1 MKKIEPKSK
10 MVEKIA
16 DRYNLKHGD
25 MVEVEWLREIVNKE
39 KIDIHDFRSIFGVPN
54 RKNNDENDTSEKV
67 MIKLYETKELE
78 KMEDDILKSV
88 QKLRRM
94 TQASLEEICNKFK
107 INIWILTG
115 IIQKRLGNKS
125 MEKRQSKA
133 KVLKTKK
140 EEYESL
146 LEGAKYKDY
155 VTKEI
160 IMEWKQKY
168 KLEDK
173 EICAILDVNITSYR
187 NLMNSKTKKMRV
199 DLIDEEEKKQI
210 KKKIIERFKGQ
221 DYVDKKDIEEL
232 KKEVKTTNRLIKTTI
247 SISSIAFEQIMADE
261 TKRARIIIK
270 ELKRKLKI
278 LKLDMKYIYG
288 ERNYTKE
295 EIKNICK
302 FYGVKSK
309 DYLRNLS
316 KNVKRY
322 TYIKQALRKNKDGIF
337 IGKEHPISHKFAEE
351 NGEKIE
357 TLCKKL
363 TQKYFYYPYLKNE
376 EEDMVQDAC
385 LLILEKGGSIEK
397 NFSYNPKLLF
407 DLLAN
412 KVKYYIMS
420 KRHREFP
427 EILWENIEKFQEN
440 SLTYEVWNDDMMLEL
455 IEAKDERI
463 KTIHQEVMQI
473 LYYNKDFV
481 YQYRENAY
489 QIIAYKL
496 NIPIEHLENVIN
508 EIGELMLEYKLAK
521 LCRDGRIINM
531 VEAY

>member
-1 MKKIEPKSK
+1 
-10 MVEKIA
+10 
-16 DRYNLKHGD
+16 
-25 MVEVEWLREIVNKE
+25 
-39 KIDIHDFRSIFGVPN
+39 
-54 RKNNDENDTSEKV
+54 
-67 MIKLYETKELE
+67 
-78 KMEDDILKSV
+78 
-88 QKLRRM
+88 M

-140 EEYESL
+140 E
-146 LEGAKYKDY
+146 
-155 VTKEI
+155 
-160 IMEWKQKY
+160 
-168 KLEDK
+168 
-173 EICAILDVNITSYR
+173 
-187 NLMNSKTKKMRV
+187 
-199 DLIDEEEKKQI
+199 
-210 KKKIIERFKGQ
+210 
-221 DYVDKKDIEEL
+221 
-232 KKEVKTTNRLIKTTI
+232 VKTTNRLIKTTL

-295 EIKNICK
+295 EIKN
-302 FYGVKSK
+302 
-309 DYLRNLS
+309 
-316 KNVKRY
+316 
-322 TYIKQALRKNKDGIF
+322 
-337 IGKEHPISHKFAEE
+337 
-351 NGEKIE
+351 
-357 TLCKKL
+357 
-363 TQKYFYYPYLKNE
+363 
-376 EEDMVQDAC
+376 AC

-407 DLLAN
+407 DLLVN

-531 VEAY
+531 AEAY

>member
-1 MKKIEPKSK
+1 MKSIEPKSK
-10 MVEKIA
+10 IVEKIA

-25 MVEVEWLREIVNKE
+25 MVEVEWLREIANRE
-39 KIDIHDFRSIFGVPN
+39 KIDMHDFRSIFGVPN

-78 KMEDDILKSV
+78 KMENDILKTV
-88 QKLRRM
+88 QKLKRM

-125 MEKRQSKA
+125 MEKGQKKA
-133 KVLKTKK
+133 KVLKSKK
-140 EEYESL
+140 EEYERL
-146 LEGAKYKDY
+146 LEEAKYTDY

-160 IMEWKQKY
+160 IMDWKKKY

-173 EICAILDVNITSYR
+173 EICAILDVNMTSYR
-187 NLMNSKTKKMRV
+187 NLMNSKTKKMRI
-199 DLIDEEEKKQI
+199 DLIDDEEKKQI
-210 KKKIIERFKGQ
+210 KGKIIERFNGQ
-221 DYVDKKDIEEL
+221 DYVSKNDIDEL
-232 KKEVKTTNRLIKTTI
+232 KKEVKTTDNLIKTTL
-247 SISSIAFEQIMADE
+247 SIPSMFFEQIMADE
-261 TKRARIIIK
+261 TKKARIIIK
-270 ELKRKLKI
+270 ELKKKLKI

-288 ERNYTKE
+288 ERNYTRDE
-295 EIKNICK
+295 LKNICK

-316 KNVKRY
+316 RNVKRY
-322 TYIKQALRKNKDGIF
+322 RYVKQALRKNKDGIF

-357 TLCKKL
+357 NLCKKL
-363 TQKYFYYPYLKNE
+363 TQKYFYYPYLKND
-376 EEDMVQDAC
+376 EEDMIQDAC
-385 LLILEKGGSIEK
+385 LLILEKGGSLEK
-397 NFSYNPKLLF
+397 NFSYNQDLLF
-407 DLLAN
+407 NLLSN

-427 EILWENIEKFQEN
+427 EILWENIERVQEN
-440 SLTYEVWNDDMMLEL
+440 ILPYEVWDDDIMLEL
-455 IEAKDERI
+455 MEAKDERI
-463 KTIHQEVMQI
+463 KIIHQKVMQI

-481 YQYRENAY
+481 YYYREKAY

-496 NIPIEHLENVIN
+496 NIPIEHLENVIK

-521 LCRDGRIINM
+521 LCRDGRVINM
-531 VEAY
+531 AEAY

>member
-10 MVEKIA
+10 IVEKIA

-25 MVEVEWLREIVNKE
+25 MVEVEWLREMANKE
-39 KIDIHDFRSIFGVPN
+39 KIDMHDFRSIFRVPN

-78 KMEDDILKSV
+78 KMKDDILKSV
-88 QKLRRM
+88 QKLRRI

-140 EEYESL
+140 E
-146 LEGAKYKDY
+146 
-155 VTKEI
+155 
-160 IMEWKQKY
+160 
-168 KLEDK
+168 
-173 EICAILDVNITSYR
+173 
-187 NLMNSKTKKMRV
+187 
-199 DLIDEEEKKQI
+199 
-210 KKKIIERFKGQ
+210 
-221 DYVDKKDIEEL
+221 
-232 KKEVKTTNRLIKTTI
+232 VKTTNRLIKTTL

-295 EIKNICK
+295 EIKN
-302 FYGVKSK
+302 
-309 DYLRNLS
+309 
-316 KNVKRY
+316 
-322 TYIKQALRKNKDGIF
+322 
-337 IGKEHPISHKFAEE
+337 
-351 NGEKIE
+351 
-357 TLCKKL
+357 
-363 TQKYFYYPYLKNE
+363 
-376 EEDMVQDAC
+376 AC

-427 EILWENIEKFQEN
+427 EILWKNIEKFQEN

-531 VEAY
+531 AEAY